1 MQSGKMQAGS
11 WGGGHNAEGSWAEKK
26 GRIQKIAA
34 LAHMAADT
42 VEYDVMHFCAFYYVA
57 VHCCSS

>member
-34 LAHMAADT
+34 LAHMAAET
-42 VEYDVMHFCAFYYVA
+42 VEYFCAFYYYVA